1 MDTRDTRFQNLLFLL
16 SAAPIGLGCVI
27 TSDDTTSDTEAAT
40 ENPTTGTPSTTT
52 EAAETDTPMTTG
64 MTSSTG
70 PVADSG
76 SSDTGP
82 VADSGT
88 AGTGP
93 EPTTGGDVPPACAAY
108 GDAVTL
114 CYDAEAGAS
123 AASYCAEAFANYE
136 MNYGAECVAAFE
148 DWLACLSALTCEE
161 LTGADPVC
169 ADQSGAL
176 ETACAAQ

>member
-16 SAAPIGLGCVI
+16 SAAPIGLACVI
-27 TSDDTTSDTEAAT
+27 TDDGGTDTEAAT

-52 EAAETDTPMTTG
+52 EAETDTPMTTG

-88 AGTGP
+88 AGSTGP

-114 CYDAEAGAS
+114 CYDAEAGAA

-136 MNYGAECVAAFE
+136 MNYGAECVSAFE

-169 ADQSGAL
+169 ADQSGVL